1 VKVIRAR
8 TLGFCPGVKR
18 AVAAAEKAAAEA
30 RSTGTQSLVLGQIV
44 HNPRVS
50 ARLESLGMERLD
62 DAHIDEAGALAP
74 GSLAGSV
81 VVIRSHG
88 TTPAVYAKLAAAGA
102 GIVDATCPRVAANQ
116 KAAASY
122 AARGFLV
129 VIAGDKGHGE
139 TLGIAGH
146 APGAIIVS
154 TPAEA
159 SAVPAGRPVALIA
172 QTTISETEYDAIRTA
187 LNARTANDPDGT
199 PTPDC
204 VDAGGVCG
212 ASRDRRAAVE
222 EFAGK
227 VDAVVVVGG
236 KNSANTRRLAELCT
250 SLSLPVWHVENAS
263 GIPDELGTYETIGL
277 TAGASTPD
285 EDIDEAEARL
295 HALAAR

>member
-1 VKVIRAR
+1 MKVIRAG
-8 TLGFCPGVKR
+8 TLGFCPGVRR
-18 AVAAAEKAAAEA
+18 AVALAEKAATDAKA
-30 RSTGTQSLVLGQIV
+30 SGRHGLVLGQIV

-50 ARLESLGMERLD
+50 ARLESLGMARID
-62 DAHIDEAGALAP
+62 DAGTLAP

-88 TTPAVYAKLAAAGA
+88 TTPTVFSQLRAAGA
-102 GIVDATCPRVAANQ
+102 DIVDATCPRVAANQ

-122 AARGFLV
+122 ASRGFLV

-146 APGAIIVS
+146 APGSIIVS

-159 SAVPAGRPVALIA
+159 SAVPAGRPLALIA
-172 QTTISETEYDAIRTA
+172 QTTISETEYEAIHEA
-187 LNARTANDPDGT
+187 LLARRADHGAATESMDV
-199 PTPDC
+199 

-212 ASRDRRAAVE
+212 ASRERRAAVE
-222 EFAGK
+222 DFRGH

-236 KNSANTRRLAELCT
+236 KNSANTRRLAELCA
-250 SLSLPVWHVENAS
+250 SLGLPVWHVENAS
-263 GIPDELGTYETIGL
+263 EIPAELGTCETVGL

-295 HALAAR
+295 LALEPR

>member
-1 VKVIRAR
+1 LKVIRAG
-8 TLGFCPGVKR
+8 TLGFCPGVRR
-18 AVAAAEKAAAEA
+18 AVALAEKAATDA
-30 RSTGTQSLVLGQIV
+30 RVSGKHPLVLGQIV

-50 ARLESLGMERLD
+50 ARLESLGMARID
-62 DAHIDEAGALAP
+62 DAGALAP
-74 GSLAGSV
+74 GSLVGSV

-88 TTPAVYAKLAAAGA
+88 TSPTVFSQLRAAGA

-116 KAAASY
+116 KAAASF
-122 AARGFLV
+122 AARGYLV

-154 TPAEA
+154 TPEEA
-159 SAVPAGRPVALIA
+159 RAVPAGRPVALIA
-172 QTTISETEYDAIRTA
+172 QTTISETEYDAIHEA
-187 LNARTANDPDGT
+187 LLARRLDHSDAAASQHI
-199 PTPDC
+199 

-212 ASRDRRAAVE
+212 ASRERRAAVE
-222 EFAGK
+222 EFRGR

-250 SLSLPVWHVENAS
+250 SLGLPVWHVENAS
-263 GIPDELGTYETIGL
+263 EIPAELGAFASVGL

-285 EDIDEAEARL
+285 EDIDEAEAKL
-295 HALAAR
+295 LVLAPQ

>member
-1 VKVIRAR
+1 LKVIRAR
-8 TLGFCPGVKR
+8 TLGFCPGVRR
-18 AVAAAEKAAAEA
+18 AVSVAEKAAADA
-30 RSTGTQSLVLGQIV
+30 KSSGKHPLVLGQIV

-50 ARLESLGMERLD
+50 AMLESLGMARID
-62 DAHIDEAGALAP
+62 DTGALSP

-88 TTPAVYAKLAAAGA
+88 TTPTVFSQLRAAGA
-102 GIVDATCPRVAANQ
+102 DIVDATCPRVAANQ

-146 APGAIIVS
+146 APGSIIVS
-154 TPAEA
+154 TPDEA
-159 SAVPAGRPVALIA
+159 RAVPAGRPVALIA
-172 QTTISETEYDAIRTA
+172 QTTISETEYDAIREA
-187 LNARTANDPDGT
+187 LIARRADHGAVTESMDV
-199 PTPDC
+199 

-212 ASRDRRAAVE
+212 ASRERRAAVE
-222 EFAGK
+222 EFRGR

-236 KNSANTRRLAELCT
+236 RNSANTRRLAELCA
-250 SLSLPVWHVENAS
+250 SLGLPVWHVENAPE
-263 GIPDELGTYETIGL
+263 IPAELGAFATVGL

-295 HALAAR
+295 LGLAPL

>member
-1 VKVIRAR
+1 MKVIRAR
-8 TLGFCPGVKR
+8 TLGFCPGVRR
-18 AVAAAEKAAAEA
+18 AVAVAEKAAADA
-30 RSTGTQSLVLGQIV
+30 KSSGRHPLVLGQIV

-50 ARLESLGMERLD
+50 ARLESLGMARID
-62 DAHIDEAGALAP
+62 DTGALSP

-88 TTPAVYAKLAAAGA
+88 TTPTVFSQLRAAGA
-102 GIVDATCPRVAANQ
+102 DIVDATCPRVAANQ
-116 KAAASY
+116 KAAASF
-122 AARGFLV
+122 AARGYLV

-159 SAVPAGRPVALIA
+159 DAVPAGRPVALIA
-172 QTTISETEYDAIRTA
+172 QTTISETEYDAIRDA
-187 LNARTANDPDGT
+187 LTVRRTENGSAAAGT
-199 PTPDC
+199 QV
-204 VDAGGVCG
+204 VDSGGVCG
-212 ASRDRRAAVE
+212 ASRERRAAVE
-222 EFAGK
+222 EFRGL
-227 VDAVVVVGG
+227 VEAVVVVGG

-250 SLSLPVWHVENAS
+250 SLGLPVWHVENAS
-263 GIPDELGTYETIGL
+263 EIPAELGAFATVGL

-295 HALAAR
+295 LELANR

>member
-1 VKVIRAR
+1 MKVIRAR
-8 TLGFCPGVKR
+8 TLGFCPGVRR
-18 AVAAAEKAAAEA
+18 AVAVAENAAADA
-30 RSTGTQSLVLGQIV
+30 KSSGRQPLVLGQIV

-50 ARLESLGMERLD
+50 ARLESLGMARID
-62 DAHIDEAGALAP
+62 DTGSLSP

-88 TTPAVYAKLAAAGA
+88 TTPAVFSQLRAAGA
-102 GIVDATCPRVAANQ
+102 DIVDATCPRVAANQ

-122 AARGFLV
+122 AAGGCLV

-154 TPAEA
+154 TPDEA
-159 SAVPAGRPVALIA
+159 RAVPAGRPVALIA
-172 QTTISETEYDAIRTA
+172 QTTISETEYDAIRDALAERRTEGGFSTA
-187 LNARTANDPDGT
+187 RAE
-199 PTPDC
+199 
-204 VDAGGVCG
+204 VIDAGGVCG
-212 ASRDRRAAVE
+212 ASRERRAAVE
-222 EFAGK
+222 DFRDR

-236 KNSANTRRLAELCT
+236 KNSANTRRLAELCS
-250 SLSLPVWHVENAS
+250 SLGMPVWHVENAS
-263 GIPDELGTYETIGL
+263 EIPAELGAFATVGL

-295 HALAAR
+295 LELATR

>member
-1 VKVIRAR
+1 MKVIRAR
-8 TLGFCPGVKR
+8 TLGFCPGVRR
-18 AVAAAEKAAAEA
+18 AVAAAEKAAADA
-30 RSTGTQSLVLGQIV
+30 KSSGKRSLVLGQIV

-50 ARLESLGMERLD
+50 RRLESLGMARID
-62 DAHIDEAGALAP
+62 DTDDLP
-74 GSLAGSV
+74 RGSLSGSV

-88 TTPAVYAKLAAAGA
+88 AAPAVFERLTAAGSD
-102 GIVDATCPRVAANQ
+102 IVDATCPRVSANQ

-139 TLGIAGH
+139 TLGVAGH

-159 SAVPAGRPVALIA
+159 SAVPTGRPVALIA
-172 QTTISETEYDAIRTA
+172 QTTISEAEYDAIRAA
-187 LNARTANDPDGT
+187 LNTRSTGVPSADF
-199 PTPDC
+199 

-227 VDAVVVVGG
+227 VEAVVVVGG
-236 KNSANTRRLAELCT
+236 KNSANTRRLAELSA
-250 SLSLPVWHVENAS
+250 SLGLPVWHVENAS
-263 GIPDELGTYETIGL
+263 EIPDELGSFTTVGL

-295 HALAAR
+295 HALG